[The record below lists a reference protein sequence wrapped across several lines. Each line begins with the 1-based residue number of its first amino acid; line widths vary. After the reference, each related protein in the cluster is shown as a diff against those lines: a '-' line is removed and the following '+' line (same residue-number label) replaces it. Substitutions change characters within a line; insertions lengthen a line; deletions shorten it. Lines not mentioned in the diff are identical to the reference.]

1 MKLIAPNL
9 YSFEGLLVGRVY
21 LIEDSDGLTIIDGGL
36 AQTTNRINSQI
47 EASGHKLTDI
57 KHILLTHAHPD
68 HVGALAELKAH
79 SGAPIITSA
88 LEKPVAEG
96 KIPVPTPK
104 PSTLS
109 GIWRLMRSPKT
120 VFKGITVDQTVAEG
134 DVIPALGGL
143 QVVAVPGHA
152 PGQIAFWQ
160 PQRKILIM
168 GDTMMHIFGGL
179 RLPFAVATVD
189 MAEAKRSIKKVAQL
203 DVEIA
208 CFGHGNPITENTAT
222 QIRLFALS
230 FAPFFIPLRLC
241 VESSLLADR

>member
-9 YSFEGLLVGRVY
+9 YTFDSLLVGRVY
-21 LIEDSDGLTIIDGGL
+21 LIEDPDGLTIIDGGL
-36 AQTTNRINSQI
+36 SQTTNRINIQL
-47 EASGHKLTDI
+47 EAAGHKLTDI
-57 KHILLTHAHPD
+57 KRILLTHAHPD
-68 HVGALAELKAH
+68 HVGALAELRAK

-104 PSTLS
+104 PSSLS
-109 GIWRLMRSPKT
+109 GIWRLMRTPKT

-143 QVVAVPGHA
+143 QVFAVPGHA

-160 PQRKILIM
+160 PQRKILIL
-168 GDTMMHIFGGL
+168 GDTMMHIFSGL
-179 RLPFAVATVD
+179 RLPFAIATVD

-203 DVEIA
+203 DAEIA
-208 CFGHGNPITENTAT
+208 CFGHGNPMTIHTAA
-222 QIRLFALS
+222 QIRAFAE
-230 FAPFFIPLRLC
+230 RL
-241 VESSLLADR
+241 